1 MIDFTSCE
9 INKFKAYGGANGNKI
24 NIIYEGESYMLKFPP
39 VPSRNKLMSYTNG
52 CISEHLACKI
62 FRSLGINTQ
71 ETILGTYTDKR
82 GKEKIVVAC
91 KDFTADGKKLMEFA
105 HLKNTCI
112 DSEQSGYGKELSS
125 IMKAIDEQTLL
136 PPSEICS
143 FFWDI
148 FIVDALLGNFD
159 RHNGN
164 WGLLIDEKL
173 KTVEIAPVYDCG
185 SCLYPQ
191 LSADGM
197 EKVLNSD
204 DEINQ
209 RIFVFPASSIEE
221 DGKKIPYFDFI
232 SSLKDLE
239 CNKALKR
246 ISERIDMDK
255 IYELIDETPTLL
267 PIQKDF
273 YKVMITERK
282 KKILDYSM
290 DLLMRQEK
298 EIAQQDETAKFN
310 QQINMQFKNSRI

>member
-24 NIIYEGESYMLKFPP
+24 NILYEDESYMLKFPP
-39 VPSRNKLMSYTNG
+39 VPSRNKVMSYTNG
-52 CISEHLACKI
+52 CISEYLACKI
-62 FRSLGINTQ
+62 FRSIGINTQ

-105 HLKNTCI
+105 HLKNTCV

-136 PPSEICS
+136 PSSEIRS
-143 FFWDI
+143 FFWDM

-191 LSADGM
+191 LSEEGM
-197 EKVLNSD
+197 KKVLDSD

-209 RIFVFPASSIEE
+209 RIYVFPASSIEE
-221 DGKKIPYFDFI
+221 DGKKISYFDFI
-232 SSLKDLE
+232 SSLKEPE

-246 ISERIDMDK
+246 ISKRVDMDK
-255 IYELIDETPTLL
+255 INKLIDEISTLL

-290 DLLMRQEK
+290 DLLMK
-298 EIAQQDETAKFN
+298 
-310 QQINMQFKNSRI
+310 

>member
-24 NIIYEGESYMLKFPP
+24 NILYEGKSYMLKFPP

-52 CISEHLACKI
+52 CISEYLACKI
-62 FRSLGINTQ
+62 FRSIGINTQ

-91 KDFTADGKKLMEFA
+91 KDFTVDGKKLMEFA
-105 HLKNTCI
+105 HLKNTCV

-136 PPSEICS
+136 PSSEIS
-143 FFWDI
+143 AFFWDM

-191 LSADGM
+191 LSEEGM
-197 EKVLNSD
+197 KKVLDSD

-209 RIFVFPASSIEE
+209 RIYVFPASSIEE
-221 DGKKIPYFDFI
+221 DGKKISYFDFI
-232 SSLKDLE
+232 SSLKEQE
-239 CNKALKR
+239 CNKALIR
-246 ISERIDMDK
+246 ISKRIDMDK
-255 IYELIDETPTLL
+255 INELIDEISTLL

-290 DLLMRQEK
+290 DLLMKQEK
-298 EIAQQDETAKFN
+298 EMVQRDK
-310 QQINMQFKNSRI
+310 

>member
-39 VPSRNKLMSYTNG
+39 VPSRNKFMSYTNG
-52 CISEHLACKI
+52 CISEYIACNIFKI
-62 FRSLGINTQ
+62 LGIITQ
-71 ETILGTYTDKR
+71 ETILGTYTDRR

-125 IMKAIDEQTLL
+125 ILKTMEEQTLL
-136 PPSEICS
+136 PPNEIRS
-143 FFWDI
+143 FFWDM

-164 WGLLIDEKL
+164 WGLLIDEEL

-191 LSADGM
+191 LSEEGM
-197 EKVLNSD
+197 KKVLDSD

-221 DGKKIPYFDFI
+221 DGKKISYFDFI
-232 SSLKDLE
+232 SSLKDPE

-246 ISERIDMDK
+246 ISQRINIDK
-255 IYELIDETPTLL
+255 INELIDGIPALI

-273 YKVMITERK
+273 YKVMITERR
-282 KKILDYSM
+282 KKILDFSM
-290 DLLMRQEK
+290 DLLIKQEK
-298 EIAQQDETAKFN
+298 EMSQQDETTGFN
-310 QQINMQFKNSRI
+310 Q

>member
-1 MIDFTSCE
+1 MIDFTLCE
-9 INKFKAYGGANGNKI
+9 VNKFKAYGGANGNKI

-39 VPSRNKLMSYTNG
+39 VPSRNKLISYTNG
-52 CISEHLACKI
+52 CISEYIACNI
-62 FRSLGINTQ
+62 FKSLGINTQ

-136 PPSEICS
+136 PSDEIRL
-143 FFWDI
+143 FFWEM
-148 FIVDALLGNFD
+148 FIADALLGNFD

-164 WGLLIDEKL
+164 WGFLIDEKL
-173 KTVEIAPVYDCG
+173 KTAEIAPVYDCG

-197 EKVLNSD
+197 KKVLNND

-221 DGKKIPYFDFI
+221 NGKKISYFDFI
-232 SSLKDLE
+232 SSLKEPD

-246 ISERIDMDK
+246 ITKRIDMDK
-255 IYELIDETPTLL
+255 IYELIEKTPTLL

-273 YKVMITERK
+273 YNVIITERK
-282 KKILDYSM
+282 EKILDYSM
-290 DLLMRQEK
+290 DLLIKQER
-298 EIAQQDETAKFN
+298 EITDQESTTEIE
-310 QQINMQFKNSRI
+310 QQINM

>member
-24 NIIYEGESYMLKFPP
+24 NILYEGKSYMLKFPP
-39 VPSRNKLMSYTNG
+39 VPSRNKVMSYTNG
-52 CISEHLACKI
+52 CISEYLACKI
-62 FRSLGINTQ
+62 FRSIGINTQ

-91 KDFTADGKKLMEFA
+91 KDFTTDGKKLMEFA
-105 HLKNTCI
+105 HLKNTCV

-136 PPSEICS
+136 PSSEIRS
-143 FFWDI
+143 FFWDM

-191 LSADGM
+191 LSEEGM
-197 EKVLNSD
+197 KKVLDSD

-209 RIFVFPASSIEE
+209 RIYVFPASSIEE
-221 DGKKIPYFDFI
+221 DGKKISYFDFI
-232 SSLKDLE
+232 SSLKEPE

-246 ISERIDMDK
+246 ISKRIDMDN
-255 IYELIDETPTLL
+255 INELIDEISTLL

-290 DLLMRQEK
+290 DLLMKQEK
-298 EIAQQDETAKFN
+298 EMVQQDETAEFN
-310 QQINMQFKNSRI
+310 QQINM